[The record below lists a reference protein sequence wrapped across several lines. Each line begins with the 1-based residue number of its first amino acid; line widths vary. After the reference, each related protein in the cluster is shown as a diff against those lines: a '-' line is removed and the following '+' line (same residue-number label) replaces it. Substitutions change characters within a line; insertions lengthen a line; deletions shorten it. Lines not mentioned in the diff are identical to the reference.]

1 MILLLTIVCL
11 SVILLIYIK
20 QRKKKQHFKA
30 CPHCGHRACQ
40 PQASNVVWR
49 GRGYIIIYNYK
60 CPECGK
66 VGCKSQQ
73 AVFAK

>member
-60 CPECGK
+60 CQSVVK
-66 VGCKSQQ
+66 ASKLSLQS
-73 AVFAK
+73 K